1 MHIVTKIVSGGQ
13 TGVDRAALDSA
24 IRFRLS
30 CGGWCPRHRLAE
42 DGAIPAKYP
51 LRETTTEQIDVR
63 TELNVLDSDATLI
76 LAVGTPRDGTGFTEV
91 CAKHHQKPCLVVDLD
106 NPIQTEEVRA
116 WIQTYQIRI
125 LNVAGPRE
133 SERPGCIYRA
143 ASEFLTRVLSG
154 G

>member
-1 MHIVTKIVSGGQ
+1 MPFVTKIVSGGQ
-13 TGVDRAALDSA
+13 TGVDRAALDA
-24 IRFRLS
+24 ALQFGIP
-30 CGGWCPRHRLAE
+30 CGGWCPRQRLAE
-42 DGAIPAKYP
+42 DGPIPARYP
-51 LRETTTEQIDVR
+51 LSETATEYIEVR

-76 LAVGTPRDGTGFTEV
+76 LTAGTPRDGTDLTEV

-106 NPIQTEEVRA
+106 KPIQTEEVRA
-116 WIQTYQIRI
+116 WIAANQIRI

-133 SERPGCIYRA
+133 SHRPGYMYRA